1 MMRYHDGP
9 GPADLSGTGPRTAP
23 GDGSGTW
30 VPVAEAARRLGV
42 STRAIRKRIERGT
55 LAARPRG
62 NEGREVFLRDG
73 TGAGPVPEQGP
84 RTGAGTGESS
94 GPAQLEAV
102 LEVARLE
109 VRLAEREAAAKV
121 ETELRGTVAALRA
134 TVTDLR
140 ATVAAERARA
150 DRLEA
155 VLTEARRPWLAR
167 VLEGLRRKGSLS

>member
-1 MMRYHDGP
+1 MMRYHDSPGP
-9 GPADLSGTGPRTAP
+9 GDLAGIGPRTAP

-62 NEGREVFLRDG
+62 NEGREVFLPDG
-73 TGAGPVPEQGP
+73 TGTGPVPEQGP

-109 VRLAEREAAAKV
+109 VRLAEREAAAAKV
-121 ETELRGTVAALRA
+121 ETELRGTVAALR
-134 TVTDLR
+134 
-140 ATVAAERARA
+140 
-150 DRLEA
+150 
-155 VLTEARRPWLAR
+155 
-167 VLEGLRRKGSLS
+167 